1 MPTRPVAVDVANLF
15 AETGVGTLYPGTGV
29 GGTKIYVGTMMDKPD
44 LAVALYDSTGIG
56 RQLVNGKLFEKDQT
70 IDVRVRGL
78 DYNDTYDKCE
88 EMVNR
93 LRDWSKVGGFTYEGS
108 RYLGFVGITQPMGM
122 GVDDR
127 ERYIWSFSFTAKR
140 EYVESDPDSSYE
152 LPSEVE

>member
-1 MPTRPVAVDVANLF
+1 
-15 AETGVGTLYPGTGV
+15 
-29 GGTKIYVGTMMDKPD
+29 
-44 LAVALYDSTGIG
+44 
-56 RQLVNGKLFEKDQT
+56 
-70 IDVRVRGL
+70 
-78 DYNDTYDKCE
+78 
-88 EMVNR
+88 MVNR

-140 EYVESDPDSSYE
+140 EYVESDSDSSYE